1 MNTKMFNYYQDEE
14 TYDIAYMH
22 KKFDM
27 TYNLKPQ
34 TLTNE
39 VLMSRAEFIQEEV
52 DELKQAIEHNDYLEI
67 IDALVDIV
75 VVVKGT
81 AAMMGIK
88 WKLHWKEVLRA
99 NMDKV
104 RGKNAKRPDLEEDLI
119 KPLGWAGPSHSYVLH
134 HYDR

>member
-1 MNTKMFNYYQDEE
+1 MNTKMFNYYMDEE
-14 TYDIAYMH
+14 TYDIAFMH

-27 TYNLKPQ
+27 VYNLTPHS
-34 TLTNE
+34 LSRE
-39 VLMSRAEFIQEEV
+39 LLMARAEFIQEEV

-81 AAMMGIK
+81 AVMMGLK

-104 RGKNAKRPDLEEDLI
+104 RGKNVKRPDLEEDLV
-119 KPLGWAGPSHSYVLH
+119 KPCGWAGPSHSFVLH
-134 HYDR
+134 SYDR